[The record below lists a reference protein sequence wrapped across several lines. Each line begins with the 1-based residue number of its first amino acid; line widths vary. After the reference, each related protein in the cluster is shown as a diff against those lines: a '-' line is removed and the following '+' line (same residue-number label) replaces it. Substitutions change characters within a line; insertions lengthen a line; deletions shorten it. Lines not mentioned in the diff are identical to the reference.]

1 VGRGLGSISLIIGWR
16 MTASEFR
23 REQWLHPMRNI
34 IVVFFVWIL
43 CSAGW
48 VTPAKAQ
55 TTQPI
60 SKDGVEL
67 LENWVSSGGQSGIE
81 DRQIFIFIPERLF
94 SPERVASLFDQY
106 QREFCDPYIL
116 MIFVFTDRNALKK
129 QFAYETKTTVFVD
142 FADTEAGRKA
152 SIEYYSKLLPPQTG
166 YFRAEYSRY
175 GDYEQYSYMTAKDS
189 PLTTRVM
196 LRSPNIK
203 SSQPNVCKKTLSQKP

>member
-1 VGRGLGSISLIIGWR
+1 MTGWL
-16 MTASEFR
+16 MTADKFR
-23 REQWLHPMRNI
+23 RGKALRPMSKI
-34 IVVFFVWIL
+34 FVVFFVWLL
-43 CSAGW
+43 CG
-48 VTPAKAQ
+48 VGCIRPAEAQ
-55 TTQPI
+55 KSQPI

-142 FADTEAGRKA
+142 FANTEEGRKA